1 MSKRKLKK
9 FFQSFSSTLAL
20 MEVFKED
27 KALTKKIVLAFI
39 DEIEGL
45 PLPVDWSKGKSEAHY
60 WHEVYDIVYKLK
72 SQQNSQQDSQLHHT
86 TTLKE
91 GLT

>member
-9 FFQSFSSTLAL
+9 FFQHFPSTLTL
-20 MEVFKED
+20 MQLFKDD

-45 PLPVDWSKGKSEAHY
+45 PVPVDWSKGKSEAHY

-72 SQQNSQQDSQLHHT
+72 SQQESQQDSQLHHT